1 MSKKNAKTNA
11 TTVEPMLMNATE
23 AVEVVEVV
31 KAEEVKVSTRDLL
44 LKEAETVSVNLEAG
58 KYRISDK
65 SVIYRR
71 GKAWTIDTTIDEKN
85 VVGSVLKDDLKGIA
99 RTYWVG
105 GEKAYQNKGLVYL
118 SQIIKSL
125 LNVEVD
131 LNHERQ
137 IAREFIR
144 LHETELTFNQ

>member
-1 MSKKNAKTNA
+1 MSKKNTKNQVN
-11 TTVEPMLMNATE
+11 TVVESTPEMVLEST
-23 AVEVVEVV
+23 EVVEVSV
-31 KAEEVKVSTRDLL
+31 RDLVK
-44 LKEAETVSVNLEAG
+44 KEAETVSINLEAG
-58 KYRISDK
+58 KYKISDK
-65 SVIYRR
+65 SVIYKR

-118 SQIIKSL
+118 SQIIKAL

-144 LHETELTFNQ
+144 LHESELTFNQ